1 MSDAAGAIG
10 DGSAVLKHSEPVPDR
25 VPRADLDY
33 YPTPAWCV
41 EAIRPFLPASTTILD
56 PACGEGELLHP
67 FTKVSVL
74 RGIELDDGRAARAR
88 RVVPYVTVGDALEVE
103 WPDADLAICNPPFSH
118 ALAFVERAVAWRAA
132 HPRSTVAFLLR
143 LTFLE
148 AQERRRFHQ
157 TNPSDV
163 YVLADRPKFRPGK
176 NGKMATDSVTCAW
189 FVWGPGRG
197 GRWSVL

>member
-1 MSDAAGAIG
+1 MSNLGHD
-10 DGSAVLKHSEPVPDR
+10 VLRPSEPLPDR
-25 VPRADLDY
+25 VARAALDY
-33 YPTPAWCV
+33 YPTPSWCV
-41 EAIRPFLPASTTILD
+41 EAIRPHLPKAAQILD
-56 PACGEGELLHP
+56 PACGEGELLQP
-67 FTKVSVL
+67 FAKESSVL
-74 RGIELDDGRAARAR
+74 RGIELDPGRADRAH
-88 RVVPYVTVGDALEVE
+88 RVAAFVTVGDAIEVE
-103 WPDADLAICNPPFSH
+103 WPYADLAICNPPFSH

-176 NGKMATDSVTCAW
+176 NGKMSTDSVTCAW